1 MVVVALQDGA
11 TTELK
16 KGDCLKTV
24 NGVDVTAKG
33 LEEVM
38 EIIATTEQFVVLDIS
53 RTTVTRR
60 PRTSDDLSAAGVEP
74 QELSKLDKAFQRNFA
89 SPEATQKLAN
99 KVVKTTLNPT
109 TWKNPIY
116 FWSIAGTAALFLPI
130 IWYTVSK

>member
-38 EIIATTEQFVVLDIS
+38 DIIASTEQFVVLEQAEAS
-53 RTTVTRR
+53 SSGAV
-60 PRTSDDLSAAGVEP
+60 
-74 QELSKLDKAFQRNFA
+74 AF
-89 SPEATQKLAN
+89 
-99 KVVKTTLNPT
+99 VVQ
-109 TWKNPIY
+109 
-116 FWSIAGTAALFLPI
+116 GCGG
-130 IWYTVSK
+130 